1 VRGDAR
7 EGTENV
13 TDQKS
18 LKRRVRA
25 RMTKTGERYTA
36 ARRNLLK
43 EPPPD
48 VTAAAAAEP
57 ATEAA
62 SQPAAPP
69 EAAPAGNFRGNR
81 PMSDEILPAR
91 TGRAWDEWYGILQA
105 AGATDWPHPEIARWL
120 VTEHSV
126 NGWWAQ
132 ELTVRFEHAIGR
144 RQPGQRS
151 DGFSATATKTVA
163 VPVERLFD
171 AFVDDA
177 TRARWLPADGIR
189 LRTATPYRS
198 ARFDWVGGTQRLAIG
213 FESKG
218 EAKSTVSIEHMKLPD
233 GAAVEREKPLW
244 RERLAELK
252 RLLES

>member
-1 VRGDAR
+1 M
-7 EGTENV
+7 

-43 EPPPD
+43 PPPGD
-48 VTAAAAAEP
+48 VDPTPTES
-57 ATEAA
+57 ATEAVPLPE
-62 SQPAAPP
+62 S

-91 TGRAWDEWYGILQA
+91 TGRSWDEWYGILRA
-105 AGATDWPHPEIARWL
+105 GGATDRPHPEIARWL
-120 VTEHSV
+120 VNEHGV

-198 ARFDWVGGTQRLAIG
+198 ARFDWAGGAQRLAIG

-218 EAKSTVSIEHMKLPD
+218 AAKSTVSIEHMKLPD

>member
-7 EGTENV
+7 EGTETV

-43 EPPPD
+43 PAPGDGDPTPTES
-48 VTAAAAAEP
+48 
-57 ATEAA
+57 ATEAPP
-62 SQPAAPP
+62 SPEP

-91 TGRAWDEWYGILQA
+91 TGRSWDEWYGILQV

-120 VTEHSV
+120 VTEHGV

-177 TRARWLPADGIR
+177 TRASWLPADGIR

-198 ARFDWVGGTQRLAIG
+198 ARFDWAGGAQRLAIG